1 MQKLTPERRYIS
13 LSGFLRENMV
23 CGLCG
28 GFCRMPQSEWCIF
41 SVMKT
46 PEFAIIFLR
55 ENGIKS
61 HEIEN
66 GGT

>member
-28 GFCRMPQSEWCIF
+28 DFCRMPQSEWCIF

-46 PEFAIIFLR
+46 PEFAIIFL
-55 ENGIKS
+55 
-61 HEIEN
+61 
-66 GGT
+66 